1 MQRTISDVK
10 EVADDRVA
18 VVRDLKTDSVIT
30 TRLPLPDDLKT
41 QDSATA
47 DNLNYQRLLSADQSL
62 ASEDLLFVLLS

>member
-18 VVRDLKTDSVIT
+18 VIRDLKTDSVII

-47 DNLNYQRLLSADQSL
+47 DNLNYQRLLSAD
-62 ASEDLLFVLLS
+62 